1 MPEDFQQFCERMWQA
16 QTPPPAAR
24 AIPAA
29 RPECVPPPPPPGL
42 PAFHAPVA
50 MDYLALVKELRA
62 MNTPRFEGSQ
72 IPEVAEDW
80 LVRIT
85 HDFDYLRCPLQY
97 RAEIASHHLF
107 GQARHWWDGVEHRLV
122 EFINLQQSDRSVGD
136 YEAEFT
142 RLLRYG
148 ANLVPT
154 ERLKIQKFIA
164 GLRPS
169 LRRKIE
175 VLEYPTFS
183 RYICQFEKME
193 RGEREE
199 QEEARIRDRTP
210 AKRFFLSRPS
220 TSTDQTSQSQDKGK
234 TSAVQ
239 PPPPQST
246 QRRPCPR
253 CRRVHFGPCSTPP
266 TCFQCGR
273 PGHIATYCPEKG
285 TTLTNARP
293 LRIQP
298 LQQSGIAPR
307 VYVLAAEADTQ
318 GEAYYVEEPI
328 TDDVVA
334 EEDAEQPDVAAITG
348 ILYIHDISCHTL
360 FDTGATHNFLSVEK
374 ADELAL
380 TDIDTTSRYQIH
392 TPGGE
397 ILPMR
402 GVLHDVS
409 LQICGRDLP
418 ADLIIVPIQG
428 YDLILGM
435 D

>member
-1 MPEDFQQFCERMWQA
+1 MPPRRARPAPRLGAAEAPIPNPMPEDFQQFCERMWQ
-16 QTPPPAAR
+16 QYQGQMPPPAAG

-29 RPECVPPPPPPGL
+29 RPEYVPPPPPPGL
-42 PAFHAPVA
+42 PTFHAPVGV
-50 MDYLALVKELRA
+50 DYLALIKELRA

-107 GQARHWWDGVEHRLV
+107 GQARHWWDGVVRDTILGHQFTWDEFRAEFEEKYYKRHDQEHRLV
-122 EFINLQQSDRSVGD
+122 EFINLQQGDRSVGD

-183 RYICQFEKME
+183 RYICQLEKME

-210 AKRFFLSRPS
+210 AKRFFLGRPS
-220 TSTDQTSQSQDKGK
+220 TSTDQTSQSRDKGK
-234 TSAVQ
+234 ATTVRS
-239 PPPPQST
+239 PLPQST

-253 CRRVHFGPCSTPP
+253 CRRIHFGPCSTPP
-266 TCFQCGR
+266 TCYQCGR
-273 PGHIATYCPEKG
+273 SGHIATYCPEKG
-285 TTLTNARP
+285 TAPTNAKP
-293 LRIQP
+293 LRVQP
-298 LQQSGIAPR
+298 LQQSGVAPR

-318 GEAYYVEEPI
+318 GEEYYVEEP
-328 TDDVVA
+328 TAEDTVA
-334 EEDAEQPDVAAITG
+334 EEDSEQTDAAAIR
-348 ILYIHDISCHTL
+348 YI
-360 FDTGATHNFLSVEK
+360 
-374 ADELAL
+374 
-380 TDIDTTSRYQIH
+380 
-392 TPGGE
+392 
-397 ILPMR
+397 
-402 GVLHDVS
+402 
-409 LQICGRDLP
+409 
-418 ADLIIVPIQG
+418 
-428 YDLILGM
+428 
-435 D
+435 